1 MNAVSQRL
9 FMVKAYLRHLLRSK
23 SLDSV
28 HPPFLFELYS
38 EVIRNRHPYYAFR
51 KIESLR
57 TLLLNSEETLKTID
71 LGAGSTV
78 LSSKRKRVRDIARSY
93 AKNPIYAQ
101 LLFRFANHFQSKNI
115 LELGTSLGLSSLYL
129 AMHDSS
135 ARVISLEGDPQT
147 ADCAR
152 RNFERMRVKNIEVI
166 TGPFDD
172 TLAGALQQI
181 GKVDLVFFDGNH
193 RKEPTL
199 HYFKACLQHADENT
213 VFIFDDIHWSPD
225 MQDAW
230 EEIGRHESVTSTAD
244 LFFFGLVFFRKELS
258 KQHFSLRA

>member
-1 MNAVSQRL
+1 
-9 FMVKAYLRHLLRSK
+9 
-23 SLDSV
+23 
-28 HPPFLFELYS
+28 
-38 EVIRNRHPYYAFR
+38 
-51 KIESLR
+51 
-57 TLLLNSEETLKTID
+57 
-71 LGAGSTV
+71 
-78 LSSKRKRVRDIARSY
+78 
-93 AKNPIYAQ
+93 
-101 LLFRFANHFQSKNI
+101 
-115 LELGTSLGLSSLYL
+115 
-129 AMHDSS
+129 
-135 ARVISLEGDPQT
+135 
-147 ADCAR
+147 
-152 RNFERMRVKNIEVI
+152 MRVKNIEVI